1 MLSQPAFL
9 FRVQSEWVKDRIHW
23 WIKFLLSS
31 AFDHNGDGSISQG
44 ELREAMLRFGHTFT
58 EEECEEM
65 FRLSDLN
72 ADGKIDW
79 DEFLQMMLPGHKEMT
94 YIRPPKD
101 HWKNPAFYLIK

>member
-1 MLSQPAFL
+1 
-9 FRVQSEWVKDRIHW
+9 
-23 WIKFLLSS
+23 
-31 AFDHNGDGSISQG
+31 
-44 ELREAMLRFGHTFT
+44 MLRFGHTFT

-94 YIRPPKD
+94 YIRPPKG
-101 HWKNPAFYLIK
+101 H